1 MVPVFENV
9 GKGLVLKT
17 TALLVFFL
25 WLVKSLKNLEIIGLL
40 ITQRNVVFFLISS
53 MVLGVLDQLQIF

>member
-17 TALLVFFL
+17 TVLLVFFL

-40 ITQRNVVFFLISS
+40 ITQRNVIFFLISS

>member
-9 GKGLVLKT
+9 GKGLVLKA

-40 ITQRNVVFFLISS
+40 ITRRNVVFFLISS

>member
-17 TALLVFFL
+17 TVLLVFFL